1 MQVSP
6 GKGKLGEG
14 VGCEVADG
22 RVGQELHH
30 LQVTRKNEKGDY
42 AKFKEKRKRIMVKLK
57 KEVPKV
63 SLLTMQTSSGE
74 ELNIIG
80 ERCIAEL
87 LLIAVKKS
95 LNFHCH
101 SHLGG
106 WGSRSSWLGV

>member
-22 RVGQELHH
+22 RVGQKLHH
-30 LQVTRKNEKGDY
+30 LQVSRKSEKSEY
-42 AKFKEKRKRIMVKLK
+42 ASFKEKRKRIIAKLK
-57 KEVPKV
+57 KEMPKI

-87 LLIAVKKS
+87 LLIAVKM
-95 LNFHCH
+95 FEF
-101 SHLGG
+101 
-106 WGSRSSWLGV
+106 